1 MNIARTRVMG
11 SNYIGLFGVCNDKL
25 CLVPPSIEESAQK
38 RIEEVLEVKTLKTTL
53 YASSLLAAFG
63 KMNNKYAYIPKY
75 ANANE
80 IETIEKEIKVKIID
94 TEHAL
99 GNLIDLNDT
108 GAIVSRS
115 LQKRA
120 VEEIAKTGLK
130 VSQFNIARIE
140 VVGSCL
146 LSTNKGFVVNPNAS
160 KEEAE
165 NISNTLGVKGGSSTA
180 NTGDMFIRNSILA
193 NTKGILIGESTTPFE
208 INRIEEAL
216 LGEEE
221 A

>member
-1 MNIARTRVMG
+1 MNIARTRLMG
-11 SNYIGLFGVCNDKL
+11 SNYIGLFGICNDKI
-25 CLVPPSIEESAQK
+25 CLVPPSVEESAMK
-38 RIEEVLEVKTLKTTL
+38 KIEEILEVKTVKTTL

-75 ANANE
+75 ANQKE

-99 GNLIDLNDT
+99 GNLMDLNDN
-108 GAIVSRS
+108 GAIISRS

-120 VEEIAKTGLK
+120 VEEITKTGLK
-130 VSQFNIARIE
+130 VSQLNIARIE

-146 LSTNKGFVVNPNAS
+146 LATNKGFVVNPNATR
-160 KEEAE
+160 EEVE
-165 NISNTLGVKGGSSTA
+165 TISTTLGVKGGSSTA

-216 LGEEE
+216 MGDEE